1 MGSVGNVSHG
11 DVCAECRRRNTRSDY
26 TYGFFLEKERRRAK
40 VSGIQERE
48 VLQKDQR
55 SALTNF
61 LFTQRI
67 QDFTTF
73 SRWGAY
79 NLKADPSPGRSVGK
93 FLEDSRFSRERRLS
107 VGRASVLA

>member
-1 MGSVGNVSHG
+1 MITPIVFREREREREKAKSVGFRNVNY
-11 DVCAECRRRNTRSDY
+11 CTEW
-26 TYGFFLEKERRRAK
+26 
-40 VSGIQERE
+40 
-48 VLQKDQR
+48 
-55 SALTNF
+55 ALTNF
-61 LFTQRI
+61 LSAQRI
-67 QDFTTF
+67 QDFATF